1 MKNMLQTI
9 LIILVLVAIG
19 VTWWQFGGTVLAIIL
34 GTIGLTALLAMAF
47 VLGGRWTF
55 KAIETGAKIAVQSN
69 AVNDQHDAL
78 KTKALAELVGQ
89 AFKLVRANQRS
100 SGAAGFPALPMLD
113 VNGPG
118 GKPLLTDG
126 TLDANFTI
134 EGLDDEDE
142 QDHADVNTNM

>member
-1 MKNMLQTI
+1 MKGTLQMI
-9 LIILVLVAIG
+9 LIILVLAAIG

-34 GTIGLTALLAMAF
+34 GTIGLTTLLAIAF
-47 VLGGRWTF
+47 LLGGRRTF
-55 KAIETGAKIAVQSN
+55 KAIETGAKIAVQSS

-100 SGAAGFPALPMLD
+100 PGAAGFPALPMMN
-113 VNGPG
+113 VNVP

-126 TLDANFTI
+126 TLEANFTI
-134 EGLDDEDE
+134 EGLDDEEEE
-142 QDHADVNTNM
+142 QHPNVDTNM

>member
-1 MKNMLQTI
+1 MKSTLQAI
-9 LIILVLVAIG
+9 LIILVLAAIG

-34 GTIGLTALLAMAF
+34 GTIGLTALLAIAF
-47 VLGGRWTF
+47 LLGGRWTF
-55 KAIETGAKIAVQSN
+55 KAIETGAKIAVQSS

-89 AFKLVRANQRS
+89 AFKLVRANQRTS
-100 SGAAGFPALPMLD
+100 AAAGYPALPMLD
-113 VNGPG
+113 VNVT

-134 EGLDDEDE
+134 EGLDDEDQE
-142 QDHADVNTNM
+142 GHSDINTNM